1 MASVTGGDERLTSIV
16 LPVRDQEGFL
26 EPILR
31 GYLAALAPLPGAYEL
46 VVVTNA
52 CTDRSPEI
60 SARLA
65 AEERSVVHIDLE
77 AGGWGRSVKAGLG
90 ASRGD
95 LLCYTNA
102 ARTTAPILTLML
114 AYALAYPEVVLKAN
128 RRIRESRRRRLGSLL
143 YNLECRALFDL
154 SVWDINGTP
163 KIFPRKFDQLLALR
177 RDDDLIDAEFNIVCR
192 DQGYPVLE
200 VPILATERH
209 GGRST
214 TGYRSALR
222 MYRGAFELWR
232 QGAGAD

>member
-1 MASVTGGDERLTSIV
+1 
-16 LPVRDQEGFL
+16 
-26 EPILR
+26 
-31 GYLAALAPLPGAYEL
+31 
-46 VVVTNA
+46 
-52 CTDRSPEI
+52 
-60 SARLA
+60 
-65 AEERSVVHIDLE
+65 
-77 AGGWGRSVKAGLG
+77 
-90 ASRGD
+90 
-95 LLCYTNA
+95 
-102 ARTTAPILTLML
+102 ML

-209 GGRST
+209 GGKST
-214 TGYRSALR
+214 TDGKAEDEPAGSNGTAKS
-222 MYRGAFELWR
+222 GAAPAGSNGKTPTAGGKPV
-232 QGAGAD
+232 GAGASARPRNTSA

>member
-1 MASVTGGDERLTSIV
+1 LSVTSLV
-16 LPVRDQEGFL
+16 LPVRNQEDHV

-31 GYLAALAPLPGAYEL
+31 GYLAALASLPGEYEL

-52 CTDRSPEI
+52 CTDRSPQIVE
-60 SARLA
+60 RLA
-65 AEERSVVHIDLE
+65 GDEPSVQHVDIAE
-77 AGGWGRSVKAGLG
+77 GGWGRSVKAGLHA
-90 ASRGD
+90 ASGD
-95 LLCYTNA
+95 LLAYTNA
-102 ARTTAPILTLML
+102 ARTTPEILTLML

-143 YNLECRALFDL
+143 YNLEVRALFDL

-163 KIFPRKFDQLLALR
+163 KIFPRRFDKLLELS
-177 RDDDLIDAEFNIVCR
+177 RDDDLIDAEFNVVCA
-192 DQGYPVLE
+192 QEGYPVIE

-222 MYRGAFELWR
+222 MYLGAFELRR
-232 QGAGAD
+232 QLRG